1 MLDKSIPYQNIIM
14 CADRDHLICME
25 EPVLPEGFS
34 FRLFCLG
41 DEKQWARLEWAVG
54 EFPTE
59 KEALDYFSKKY
70 LPYTKLLQH
79 RCWFVWDKQKDQAA
93 ATATAWY
100 EQDKGK
106 ERLASLHWVS
116 TDPEYQRRGLG
127 RAVVIQA
134 LKTLARMENSQR
146 IYLHTQTWSYQA
158 VRLYLSLGF
167 GAVRQGGFSSY
178 SNDYP
183 LYLPTLWEKI
193 PPADY
198 ETLLKT
204 LV

>member
-34 FRLFCLG
+34 FRLFCPG

-70 LPYTKLLQH
+70 LPYTKLLQQ

-100 EQDKGK
+100 EQEKGK

-116 TDPEYQRRGLG
+116 TDPEYHSP
-127 RAVVIQA
+127 
-134 LKTLARMENSQR
+134 N
-146 IYLHTQTWSYQA
+146 A
-158 VRLYLSLGF
+158 VRLGKNVSDT
-167 GAVRQGGFSSY
+167 V
-178 SNDYP
+178 
-183 LYLPTLWEKI
+183 
-193 PPADY
+193 PAFFTFKLIAD
-198 ETLLKT
+198 
-204 LV
+204 VCRCV

>member
-93 ATATAWY
+93 ATATAW
-100 EQDKGK
+100 
-106 ERLASLHWVS
+106 
-116 TDPEYQRRGLG
+116 
-127 RAVVIQA
+127 
-134 LKTLARMENSQR
+134 
-146 IYLHTQTWSYQA
+146 
-158 VRLYLSLGF
+158 
-167 GAVRQGGFSSY
+167 
-178 SNDYP
+178 
-183 LYLPTLWEKI
+183 
-193 PPADY
+193 
-198 ETLLKT
+198 
-204 LV
+204 

>member
-70 LPYTKLLQH
+70 LPYTKLLQQ
-79 RCWFVWDKQKDQAA
+79 RCWSGINKKIKRRRLQPLGMSRTRGK
-93 ATATAWY
+93 
-100 EQDKGK
+100 KG
-106 ERLASLHWVS
+106 L
-116 TDPEYQRRGLG
+116 
-127 RAVVIQA
+127 
-134 LKTLARMENSQR
+134 
-146 IYLHTQTWSYQA
+146 
-158 VRLYLSLGF
+158 
-167 GAVRQGGFSSY
+167 
-178 SNDYP
+178 
-183 LYLPTLWEKI
+183 LPCI
-193 PPADY
+193 G
-198 ETLLKT
+198 
-204 LV
+204 